1 MIEIVKWLDTGIELS
16 EGGYIGPAHELNN
29 LGEYKILDYYNLRPY
44 VGKEIPK
51 PVYVE
56 GYEPKEDT
64 EYKD

>member
-1 MIEIVKWLDTGIELS
+1 MS